1 MQGQIIKINSDL
13 HFVSYENQVY
23 PCKCRGIF
31 RKEHIVPV
39 VGDYVLFNKEKKLI
53 EKVLPRKNLFQRP
66 KVSNIDR
73 AFLITSLKLPDF
85 SLNLLD
91 KFIVL
96 MEINKV
102 EPIIC
107 ITKKDLL
114 TDDEFLKIKY
124 YLDYYE
130 KIGYKVIYNTELDK
144 IKDLLN
150 GVTSVFTG
158 QTGAGKS
165 TLLNKLNP
173 NWNLEIGEV
182 SKALGRGKHT
192 TRVVELFEF
201 FGGKVMD
208 TPGFSSL

>member
-53 EKVLPRKNLFQRP
+53 EKVLSRKNLFQRP

-124 YLDYYE
+124 YSRLSPW
-130 KIGYKVIYNTELDK
+130 KNTPP
-144 IKDLLN
+144 
-150 GVTSVFTG
+150 SV
-158 QTGAGKS
+158 
-165 TLLNKLNP
+165 
-173 NWNLEIGEV
+173 GE
-182 SKALGRGKHT
+182 
-192 TRVVELFEF
+192 
-201 FGGKVMD
+201 
-208 TPGFSSL
+208 SSPASRESSVDFPEPEGPTMA